1 VESLSK
7 APGSRC
13 RSTGPPPSSAGPT
26 TMMASARRCFARR
39 GDAWVQ
45 QGSKLIGNDV
55 VGLTGQGLSVALSRD
70 GNTAIVGGHRDAD
83 FVGAAWIHNDDGW
96 TQRGGKLVGPAVGR
110 AYQGFSVSM
119 SGDGNT
125 AIVGGPSDNDLVG
138 AAWVYIRRAGAWY
151 LLDSKLVGAGA
162 VGPSGQGGIRRPVSR
177 WRYRYSG
184 WAARPWRRRGGMG
197 VRGHVLRARREM
209 KERSPVQQRPMATT
223 ASSRVR

>member
-1 VESLSK
+1 
-7 APGSRC
+7 
-13 RSTGPPPSSAGPT
+13 
-26 TMMASARRCFARR
+26 MMASARRCFARR

-138 AAWVYIRRAGAWY
+138 RRGFISAGRAPGTCWTASWSAPVRLDRLGRGVSVALSAGGDTAILGGRLDRGGVGAAWVFAAT
-151 LLDSKLVGAGA
+151 SSA
-162 VGPSGQGGIRRPVSR
+162 PGGR
-177 WRYRYSG
+177 
-184 WAARPWRRRGGMG
+184 
-197 VRGHVLRARREM
+197 
-209 KERSPVQQRPMATT
+209 
-223 ASSRVR
+223 